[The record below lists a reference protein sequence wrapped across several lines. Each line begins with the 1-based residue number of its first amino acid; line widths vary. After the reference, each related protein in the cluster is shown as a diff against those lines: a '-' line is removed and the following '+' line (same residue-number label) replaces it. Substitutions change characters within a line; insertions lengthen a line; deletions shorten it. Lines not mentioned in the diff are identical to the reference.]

1 MMINLLKGDWLNM
14 KRRNKIKMIIGIILV
29 LAGVILIYWNIPFSL
44 QKKEFNNKMNS
55 RLEKLVEKEEYVTRD
70 DIEKLPLPLQ
80 KYCDYIGIEGFKK
93 HRAAR
98 IFFEDTDFVF
108 DDKSGKVLKMDYDLW
123 LFYDKWYRS
132 AYCKSS
138 MYGIP
143 FDGMDYATD
152 DGKGGMKGI
161 IGKAIQ
167 IFDVCT
173 KQGYQ
178 AGLIS
183 WFAESLTLNPVVLFS
198 EYVTY
203 EEIDD
208 NSVKV
213 IISDGE
219 VRGEGIIYLND
230 KGEVTTFYSD
240 DRQVEEIDGEMKRI
254 GWRCEYENYQK
265 QNGIM
270 QAKTVKSIK
279 IYPDKEVTYFAS
291 DNFFIEYP

>member
-1 MMINLLKGDWLNM
+1 MK
-14 KRRNKIKMIIGIILV
+14 KRRNKIKMLIGIIFV
-29 LAGVILIYWNIPFSL
+29 LLGVILIYWNIPFSP
-44 QKKEFNNKMNS
+44 QKKSFDKRMND
-55 RLEKLVEKEEYVTRD
+55 REEKLTITDECVTREEID
-70 DIEKLPLPLQ
+70 KLPLALQ
-80 KYCDYIGIEGFKK
+80 KYCDYIGLEKFRK
-93 HRAAR
+93 HQAAR

-152 DGKGGMKGI
+152 DHQGGMKGI

-173 KQGYQ
+173 EQGYQ

-183 WFAESLTLNPVVLFS
+183 WFAESLTINPIVLFS

-203 EEIDD
+203 EEIDG

-213 IISDGE
+213 KIKDGKVE
-219 VRGEGIIYLND
+219 GEGIIYLND
-230 KGEVTTFYSD
+230 KGEITTFYSD
-240 DRQVEEIDGEMKRI
+240 DRQVEEIDGEMKKI
-254 GWRCEYENYQK
+254 GWRCEYEDYQE
-265 QNGIM
+265 QNGIL
-270 QAKTVKSIK
+270 QAKTVKSVK
-279 IYPDKEVTYFAS
+279 VYPDKEITYFYS
-291 DNFFIEYP
+291 DNLKIEYKK